1 MQEAARIWTQA
12 RHDVTND
19 FVDHVLSVG
28 MKKAFLQTLQSDR
41 SKKIKRKKSIVP
53 TPQGDA
59 YLQFFLTEFDGPGDR
74 GNDEDDEEDDEESDD
89 QDDESQEEGK
99 HGRSN
104 NRRTS
109 TKIKQNVAGVPFVNP
124 NTRQPSRYTSSTNNN
139 GVNKKKQYDPNDRK
153 VKELIKRHE
162 EVVKTMESE
171 QQRRQQLVEKEKMKE
186 REKKER
192 EKKKEEEDR
201 MKKEKAKHDF
211 HQRLEEERERQSK
224 LINKLR
230 EEKKKR
236 EEEKERELKREKDEI
251 KAMYREDWLL
261 KGKMLTRPKSGTY
274 RGGNGNGTV
283 APTTKGNKSVG
294 VIKTQKVSV

>member
-124 NTRQPSRYTSSTNNN
+124 NTRQPSRYTSTNNN
-139 GVNKKKQYDPNDRK
+139 SVNKKKQYDPNDRK

-192 EKKKEEEDR
+192 EKKKEEEER

-230 EEKKKR
+230 EEKKKK
-236 EEEKERELKREKDEI
+236 EEEKEKELKREKDEI

-274 RGGNGNGTV
+274 RGANA